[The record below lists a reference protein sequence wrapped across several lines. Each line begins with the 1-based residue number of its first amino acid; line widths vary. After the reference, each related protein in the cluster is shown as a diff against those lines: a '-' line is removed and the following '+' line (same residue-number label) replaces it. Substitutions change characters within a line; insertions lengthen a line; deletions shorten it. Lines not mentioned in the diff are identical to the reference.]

1 MTIQHNNLAN
11 STVLITGATGF
22 IGGLLSNEL
31 ISMNTLYNMGIK
43 LVIPVRDIIKAR
55 QIYPPDEEKYKS
67 ITFIETSLENLHP
80 GSFDMP
86 IDYIFHCASTTQ
98 SAAMISCPVEVA
110 DGIVIGTKNI
120 LRLAYEKRV
129 KSMVYLSSMEVY
141 GVIDSDEHKITEDM
155 LGELDIYS
163 GRSCYPLGKR
173 MAEHYCYI
181 YHKQYKVPVKIARLA
196 QVFGYGVDPDDN
208 RVFAQFARAASSGE
222 DIVLH
227 TEGLSMGN
235 YCESRDAINAL
246 LIILDRGQD
255 GEAYNVVNED
265 NTMRICD
272 MAMLVAERIAEGKI
286 KVLYDIQKHNVFG
299 YARDTKLRL
308 SSEKL
313 RKLGWKPRKNIEEMY
328 RDLISHMYKK

>member
-1 MTIQHNNLAN
+1 MAYKIIADSCCDMTPELKERLGVEIVPLTLTLGDKNFTDDETLDLPQFMAEMK
-11 STVLITGATGF
+11 SFTGK
-22 IGGLLSNEL
+22 IG
-31 ISMNTLYNMGIK
+31 
-43 LVIPVRDIIKAR
+43 
-55 QIYPPDEEKYKS
+55 
-67 ITFIETSLENLHP
+67 
-80 GSFDMP
+80 
-86 IDYIFHCASTTQ
+86 
-98 SAAMISCPVEVA
+98 SAAPSPQLYKDA
-110 DGIVIGTKNI
+110 FDGPHTCFAVT
-120 LRLAYEKRV
+120 
-129 KSMVYLSSMEVY
+129 LSSNL
-141 GVIDSDEHKITEDM
+141 SAS
-155 LGELDIYS
+155 YS
-163 GRSCYPLGKR
+163 SAMLGKR

-196 QVFGYGVDPDDN
+196 QVYGYGVDPDDN

-222 DIVLH
+222 DVVLH